1 LGRQEALNRLRVRPD
16 LLRVAA
22 LAPKVSNSKF
32 QQGMVDSL
40 ESLSAEFKT
49 MSTQFVSFQEMLQ
62 QSLD

>member
-22 LAPKVSNSKF
+22 LAPKVSKF